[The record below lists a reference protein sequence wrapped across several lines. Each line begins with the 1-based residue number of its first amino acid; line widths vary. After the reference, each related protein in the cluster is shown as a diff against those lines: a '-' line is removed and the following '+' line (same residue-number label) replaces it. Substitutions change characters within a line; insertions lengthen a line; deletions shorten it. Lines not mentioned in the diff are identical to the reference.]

1 MTLIEFLNA
10 RLDEDE
16 AVVKEAIAALERD
29 PDALIDDG
37 LGWYANNA
45 DSSGDSIVAVGPRR
59 AAAEVE
65 AKRRIVKTHSVRYF
79 GRDSAVCET
88 CHTYTTDYGDEAED
102 FPCITLRLLASVYA
116 DHPDYRQE
124 WKP

>member
-1 MTLIEFLNA
+1 MTLVEFLNA

-65 AKRRIVKTHSVRYF
+65 AKRRIVALHAPVDGNWGEVF
-79 GRDSAVCET
+79 CEE
-88 CHTYTTDYGDEAED
+88 CERYGDTNKPS
-102 FPCITLRLLASVYA
+102 PCPTLRLLALPYA
-116 DHPDYRQE
+116 DHPDCDPG